1 MPVICIDHSKKS
13 SLIQKKG
20 LPYLVQQKQH
30 RILKT
35 QGGVVQN
42 VFFEIFSIPPHRGFS
57 FEYPPSPTPIE
68 VPVPPC
74 T

>member
-1 MPVICIDHSKKS
+1 MPVICINEKKA
-13 SLIQKKG
+13 
-20 LPYLVQQKQH
+20 YLVFYNKSNIG
-30 RILKT
+30 ILKKT

-42 VFFEIFSIPPHRGFS
+42 VFFEMFSIPPHRGFS

-68 VPVPPC
+68 VPVPPY